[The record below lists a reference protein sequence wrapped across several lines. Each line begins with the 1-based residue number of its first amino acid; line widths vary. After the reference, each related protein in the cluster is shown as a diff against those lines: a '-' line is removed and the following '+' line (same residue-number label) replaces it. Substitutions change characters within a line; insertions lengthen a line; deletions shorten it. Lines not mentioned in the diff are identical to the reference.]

1 MFLFFLSQYNKKSL
15 ACEYWVSGQ
24 RYSDAISLD
33 LFSLE
38 VITGPSVT
46 PDMVDEGQSA
56 SLSLVASIFPAPG
69 PGTEVIWT
77 VEDSAARELVR
88 LGPGDKSS
96 DGQYKTGKIMVR
108 PSITQTNVT
117 MLQYC
122 RLLIRW
128 KTRTS

>member
-1 MFLFFLSQYNKKSL
+1 MSQYNKKSL

-46 PDMVDEGQSA
+46 PDMVEEGQSA

-69 PGTEVIWT
+69 PRTEVTWT
-77 VEDSAARELVR
+77 IEDSGATELVR

-96 DGQYKTGKIMVR
+96 DGQYTAGNIMVR
-108 PSITQTNVT
+108 HNITDIQNTI
-117 MLQYC
+117 
-122 RLLIRW
+122 LI
-128 KTRTS
+128 

>member
-1 MFLFFLSQYNKKSL
+1 MILIFYLSQYNKKSL

-46 PDMVDEGQSA
+46 PDMVEEGQSA

-69 PGTEVIWT
+69 PGTEVTWT
-77 VEDSAARELVR
+77 IEDSGARELVR

-96 DGQYKTGKIMVR
+96 DGQYMAGNIMVR
-108 PSITQTNVT
+108 LNITDSCVEK
-117 MLQYC
+117 
-122 RLLIRW
+122 LL
-128 KTRTS
+128 KY